1 MGTYHTGTQIR
12 QIFLHL
18 GRGFPVE
25 FAIPVTGGFHP
36 FITDI
41 HQSLHRTV
49 KIRLQ
54 VVPDTIQLY
63 TYRFLFLAKIEAKP
77 FGTTLSAATAA
88 PAFKKFRLVIIIL
101 FFKINVAKGSK
112 IISTFAH
119 I

>member
-41 HQSLHRTV
+41 HQSLHRTI

-63 TYRFLFLAKIEAKP
+63 TYRFLFLSQDRGKAIRYYTQRSHSGTRFQKIP
-77 FGTTLSAATAA
+77 SRYHHT
-88 PAFKKFRLVIIIL
+88 IL
-101 FFKINVAKGSK
+101 
-112 IISTFAH
+112 
-119 I
+119 

>member
-63 TYRFLFLAKIEAKP
+63 TYRFLFLSQDRGK
-77 FGTTLSAATAA
+77 AATAA